1 MHFMLIGR
9 DGAKFYLLPNTS
21 YTVGRKDCDLL
32 IVRDESISRKHAELV
47 VTNENVSITDVGS
60 RYGTF
65 INEAKLMVNAS
76 SVLQDSAMV
85 KFGMFQSI
93 YKFQAVSIVNTT
105 SGIKSEHK
113 TQLKDNMMTL
123 GGVLVQNWKKECNYV
138 TVEEMMLTVK
148 VLSAVIAGVPIV
160 SVSYWD
166 DYVKCVKANIAIP
179 DVKSYVPKCSEVVIS
194 DNISFE
200 YKEERRELFKNKLF
214 VFPKKSDNEKMAGL
228 INLAGG
234 ESVSWDVHPISVEKI
249 ANEDSKDYILMQSS
263 NINDN
268 IKQNPLL
275 ADFLHHYTK
284 LGNRTIPLQEIA
296 LAIINCSC
304 EKDCN
309 PKFNR
314 KACVFKTSTQQVA
327 RSEAFLAMPT
337 QSMDVMSE
345 QVNFKSETV
354 IPQSYDVDMNVTNKT
369 ELSDNAVYV
378 ETTDDHKDVIVI
390 NDLLSPVKRESDSN
404 HNERESKRIKVD
416 ESCVTE
422 EQNLNTQKPVSGR
435 SLFAF
440 AHTNIASENSNTNTS
455 TNPFTRKRKADL
467 NLEASSSKRQTVV
480 DSDTSP
486 VASNKVMN
494 PFSNLFQKQSRIIDQ
509 RQTVETKK
517 VTSTPKPKQKESVP
531 ARELNSL
538 EVDFSAIP
546 VVDSGLEKSFQ
557 WYTRSVDKS
566 MDTTTKSEEG
576 MDEDMLRFINS
587 FKDAIIVETEDMIV
601 PKKEKLVVNCLD
613 YVSNFKRFKK
623 VEPLHKQKI
632 IIPESKYVSIV
643 CSNNNEGEEY
653 VQDLVEEETDNMDS
667 EPIRPVGRQYVF

>member
-1 MHFMLIGR
+1 MHFILIGK

-32 IVRDESISRKHAELV
+32 IVRDESISRRHAELV
-47 VTNENVSITDVGS
+47 VTNDKVSIMDVGS

-65 INEAKLMVNAS
+65 INNTKLTINAS
-76 SVLQDSAMV
+76 SVLQDGATV
-85 KFGMFQSI
+85 KFGMLQSI

-113 TQLKDNMMTL
+113 TQLKDNMVTL
-123 GGVLVQNWKKECNYV
+123 GGLLVQNWKKDCNYV

-160 SVSYWD
+160 NVSYWD
-166 DYVKCVKANIAIP
+166 DYVKCVKAHEPLP
-179 DVKSYVPKCSEVVIS
+179 DVKNYVPKCSEVIIN

-214 VFPKKSDNEKMAGL
+214 VFPKKSDNEKMVGL

-234 ESVSWDVHPISVEKI
+234 DSVSWDIHPISVEKI
-249 ANEDSKDYILMQSS
+249 ANEDSKDYIVMQTS

-268 IKQNPLL
+268 IKQNPSL

-314 KACVFKTSTQQVA
+314 KACVFKASTQQVA
-327 RSEAFLAMPT
+327 RSEACLAMPT

-369 ELSDNAVYV
+369 ELSDDVVYE
-378 ETTDDHKDVIVI
+378 ETTDDRKAVVVIS
-390 NDLLSPVKRESDSN
+390 DSSSPVKRESDSN

-416 ESCVTE
+416 ESLKEDQSETLQ
-422 EQNLNTQKPVSGR
+422 EQKVNTQKPVSGK

-440 AHTNIASENSNTNTS
+440 AHTNIAAENSNS
-455 TNPFTRKRKADL
+455 SAIINPFSRKRKAEP
-467 NLEASSSKRQTVV
+467 NVQANSSKGQTGV
-480 DSDTSP
+480 DNATSP
-486 VASNKVMN
+486 VS
-494 PFSNLFQKQSRIIDQ
+494 DQ
-509 RQTVETKK
+509 RQTVDSTK
-517 VTSTPKPKQKESVP
+517 VTSTPKPKPKGSVP
-531 ARELNSL
+531 ANELNSL

-557 WYTRSVDKS
+557 WYTRSADKS
-566 MDTTTKSEEG
+566 MDSTTKSEDD

-587 FKDAIIVETEDMIV
+587 FKDAIIVETEDMVI
-601 PKKEKLVVNCLD
+601 KKEKVVGNGVSCLSD
-613 YVSNFKRFKK
+613 VTNFKRFKK
-623 VEPLHKQKI
+623 VQPLHKQKI

-653 VQDLVEEETDNMDS
+653 VQDLAEEQETDNMDS